1 MPQNLLSSL
10 EKMLIDAP
18 GLMSSRLPLVVV
30 AFRLVAS
37 ASSTF
42 FKHFFS
48 KVATLASN
56 SEMAGTGLIL
66 LLLCLFMFPVSTPF
80 SFTHR

>member
-1 MPQNLLSSL
+1 MPQNLWSEL

-18 GLMSSRLPLVVV
+18 GSMSSRLPL
-30 AFRLVAS
+30 ARGRSLFAS
-37 ASSTF
+37 LHPLLQRF
-42 FKHFFS
+42 PRHFFS

-66 LLLCLFMFPVSTPF
+66 LLLCLVMFPVSTPGL
-80 SFTHR
+80 